1 MAGQRAVA
9 HSIYNRTRH
18 PGYPNTVH
26 EVVNQTWGG
35 GRHQYETLDD
45 RGHSRNWEEAR
56 RNNSR
61 EYQNAMSAAHEAR
74 TNPSADPTRGAVD
87 FASRDPWPSTNDNDH
102 WRATNKQQIGNQ
114 YFVKREPR

>member
-1 MAGQRAVA
+1 MSDEEVARVVFGESRGEPMAGQRAVA

-26 EVVNQTWGG
+26 EV
-35 GRHQYETLDD
+35 
-45 RGHSRNWEEAR
+45 NWEEAR